1 MELTRKYQPFLKGLQ
16 EAQTTLAST
25 LPKRKGKQFDTS
37 QYKGI
42 ADTTQGAA
50 GAKAAAGLGTVTV
63 PYGGSTKFEAF
74 HPGVDIANEIGTP
87 IKSFMGGE
95 VMSVVTGKQKGEKGF
110 GNYIVV
116 KDRYGGLHRYSH
128 LNNSLVSVGQ
138 QVSRGAAIGEMGATG
153 STYSLHGGT
162 GSHLDYRVQSPTGQ
176 YVNPLAYVI
185 KNIYSQTNI

>member
-74 HPGVDIANEIGTP
+74 HPGVDIGAPQGTP
-87 IKSFMGGE
+87 VKSFMGGE
-95 VMSVVTGKQKGEKGF
+95 VMTVVTGKKHGDPAF

-128 LNNSLVSVGQ
+128 LSGSLVNVGQ
-138 QVSRGAAIGEMGATG
+138 QIPRGATIGSMG
-153 STYSLHGGT
+153 STGQTYSASGQGE
-162 GSHLDYRVQSPTGQ
+162 GPHLDYRVKSGGQ